1 MTVVRTSVLPPYA
14 AHLRV
19 YEPLAAYPEPERA
32 RWQAYAA
39 AHGPDAAEAGRPVAV
54 AALEEQRAALAELV
68 GRTPRALPERE
79 SERAFVRSV
88 DGVLYV
94 CPWATRLRT
103 WQALDE
109 LRAAAPVAL
118 LDTALPPAT
127 RAAAEADRERWR
139 AEHPDARP
147 WIVTS
152 RWEVPVRWFLPFGE
166 EDRCFV
172 PAGGPGGTGDQEPA
186 GGAAEPGGAAGRP
199 GAASAGGA
207 GFDRGEKGEQAA
219 LFYLT
224 PMAQARRRVAR
235 AYRALREAVPEGDL
249 VRGAELVG
257 RWLEE
262 FHPRSLVEL
271 DYGGLVHLLGPEQLL
286 ADRSA
291 GELEDGLRA
300 LRAGE
305 AAEALRV
312 YEELTVRWRRV
323 LALRY
328 AN

>member
-1 MTVVRTSVLPPYA
+1 MQGVTVVRTSVHPPYA

-39 AHGPDAAEAGRPVAV
+39 EHGPDAAEPAQPVA
-54 AALEEQRAALAELV
+54 AAVLEEQREALAGLAA
-68 GRTPRALPERE
+68 RTPRALPERE
-79 SERAFVRSV
+79 SGRAYLRVV

-94 CPWATRLRT
+94 CPWATRLRS
-103 WQALDE
+103 WQALEE
-109 LRAAAPVAL
+109 LRAGAPVAL
-118 LDTALPPAT
+118 LDTALPPVA

-152 RWEVPVRWFLPFGE
+152 RWEVPVRWFLPFGD

-172 PAGGPGGTGDQEPA
+172 PGGGGPGERPAGGPADGAERA
-186 GGAAEPGGAAGRP
+186 GEPGGRL
-199 GAASAGGA
+199 
-207 GFDRGEKGEQAA
+207 AA
-219 LFYLT
+219 LFYLV

-235 AYRALREAVPEGDL
+235 AFRALREAVPDGEL
-249 VRGAELVG
+249 VQGAERVG

-271 DYGGLVHLLGPEQLL
+271 DYGGLVHLLGPERLL

-291 GELEDGLRA
+291 GELEEGLRA
-300 LRAGE
+300 LRAGDT
-305 AAEALRV
+305 AEALRV
-312 YEELTVRWRRV
+312 YGELTVRWRRV
-323 LALRY
+323 QALRY

>member
-1 MTVVRTSVLPPYA
+1 MQHVTVVRTSVLPPYA

-32 RWQAYAA
+32 HWQAYAA
-39 AHGPDAAEAGRPVAV
+39 ERGPDAAEAGQPVA
-54 AALEEQRAALAELV
+54 AAVLEEQRAALAELV
-68 GRTPRALPERE
+68 GRTPRPLPERE
-79 SERAFVRSV
+79 SERAFVRSL

-94 CPWATRLRT
+94 CPWATRLRS
-103 WQALDE
+103 WQALEE
-109 LRAAAPVAL
+109 LRTGAPVAL
-118 LDTALPPAT
+118 VDTALPPAT
-127 RAAAEADRERWR
+127 REAAEADRERWR

-147 WIVTS
+147 WILTS

-172 PAGGPGGTGDQEPA
+172 PAG
-186 GGAAEPGGAAGRP
+186 AAEEGTGRP
-199 GAASAGGA
+199 G
-207 GFDRGEKGEQAA
+207 EKAA

-235 AYRALREAVPEGDL
+235 AYRALREAVPEGEL
-249 VRGAELVG
+249 VRGAERVG

-271 DYGGLVHLLGPEQLL
+271 DYGGLVHLLGPERLL

-300 LRAGE
+300 LRAGD
-305 AAEALRV
+305 AAEAERA
-312 YEELTVRWRRV
+312 YEELAGRWRRV

>member
-39 AHGPDAAEAGRPVAV
+39 EHGPDAAAAEQSV
-54 AALEEQRAALAELV
+54 AAAVLEEQREALAELAA
-68 GRTPRALPERE
+68 RTPRALPEQE
-79 SERAFVRSV
+79 SGRAYLRIL

-94 CPWATRLRT
+94 CPWATRLRS
-103 WQALDE
+103 WQALEE
-109 LRAAAPVAL
+109 LRAGAPVAL
-118 LDTALPPAT
+118 LDTAVPPVT

-139 AEHPDARP
+139 AGHPDARP
-147 WIVTS
+147 WILTS
-152 RWEVPVRWFLPFGE
+152 RWEVPVRWFLPFGD

-172 PAGGPGGTGDQEPA
+172 P
-186 GGAAEPGGAAGRP
+186 
-199 GAASAGGA
+199 GGA
-207 GFDRGEKGEQAA
+207 GTEEGEGERGRPAA
-219 LFYLT
+219 LFYLV

-235 AYRALREAVPEGDL
+235 AYRALREAVPEGEL
-249 VRGAELVG
+249 VRGAEQVG

-271 DYGGLVHLLGPEQLL
+271 DYGGLVHLLGAERLL

-300 LRAGE
+300 LRAGDT
-305 AAEALRV
+305 AEALRA
-312 YEELTVRWRRV
+312 YGELTGRWRRV
-323 LALRY
+323 LALRH

>member
-39 AHGPDAAEAGRPVAV
+39 EHGPDAVAAGQPVA
-54 AALEEQRAALAELV
+54 AAVLEEQREALAELAA
-68 GRTPRALPERE
+68 RTPRALPERE
-79 SERAFVRSV
+79 SERAYVRLV

-94 CPWATRLRT
+94 CPWATRLRS
-103 WQALDE
+103 WQALEE
-109 LRAAAPVAL
+109 LRAGAPVAL

-127 RAAAEADRERWR
+127 RAAAEADLERWR
-139 AEHPDARP
+139 ADHPDARP
-147 WIVTS
+147 WILTS
-152 RWEVPVRWFLPFGE
+152 RWEVPVRWFLPFGD

-172 PAGGPGGTGDQEPA
+172 PGGGPEGLPGAGGEFPV
-186 GGAAEPGGAAGRP
+186 
-199 GAASAGGA
+199 
-207 GFDRGEKGEQAA
+207 GEEGEQGGRAPA

-235 AYRALREAVPEGDL
+235 AYRALREAVPEGEL
-249 VRGAELVG
+249 VRGAEQVG

-271 DYGGLVHLLGPEQLL
+271 DYGGLVHLLGEERLL

-291 GELEDGLRA
+291 GELEEGLRA
-300 LRAGE
+300 LRAGDAE
-305 AAEALRV
+305 EALRA
-312 YEELTVRWRRV
+312 YGELTVRWRRV
-323 LALRY
+323 LALRH

>member
-1 MTVVRTSVLPPYA
+1 MQDVTVVRTSVLPPYA

-32 RWQAYAA
+32 HWQAYAA
-39 AHGPDAAEAGRPVAV
+39 EHGPDASAAEQSV
-54 AALEEQRAALAELV
+54 AAAVLEEQRAALAELAA
-68 GRTPRALPERE
+68 RTPRALPEQE
-79 SERAFVRSV
+79 SGRAYLRMV

-94 CPWATRLRT
+94 CPWATRLRS
-103 WQALDE
+103 WQALEE
-109 LRAAAPVAL
+109 LRAGAPVAL
-118 LDTALPPAT
+118 LDTAVPPVT

-139 AEHPDARP
+139 AGHPDARP
-147 WIVTS
+147 WILTS
-152 RWEVPVRWFLPFGE
+152 RWEVPVRWFLPFGD

-172 PAGGPGGTGDQEPA
+172 PGGADREEGGAGGTGGPGGPGETGEGERA
-186 GGAAEPGGAAGRP
+186 RP
-199 GAASAGGA
+199 
-207 GFDRGEKGEQAA
+207 AA
-219 LFYLT
+219 LFYLV

-235 AYRALREAVPEGDL
+235 AYRALREAVPDGEL
-249 VRGAELVG
+249 VRGAEQVG

-271 DYGGLVHLLGPEQLL
+271 DYGGLVHLLGAERLL

-300 LRAGE
+300 LRAGD
-305 AAEALRV
+305 ADEALRA
-312 YEELTVRWRRV
+312 YGELTGRWRRV
-323 LALRY
+323 LALRQ

>member
-1 MTVVRTSVLPPYA
+1 MQDVTAVRTSVQPPYA

-32 RWQAYAA
+32 HWQAYAA
-39 AHGPDAAEAGRPVAV
+39 EHGPDAAEPARAV
-54 AALEEQRAALAELV
+54 AAAVLEEQREALAGLAA
-68 GRTPRALPERE
+68 RTPRALPERE
-79 SERAFVRSV
+79 SGRAYLRVV

-94 CPWATRLRT
+94 CPWATRLRS
-103 WQALDE
+103 WQALEE
-109 LRAAAPVAL
+109 LRAGLPVAL
-118 LDTALPPAT
+118 LDSALPPVT

-147 WIVTS
+147 WILTS
-152 RWEVPVRWFLPFGE
+152 RWEVPVRWFLPFGD

-172 PAGGPGGTGDQEPA
+172 PGAGGPPDGPA
-186 GGAAEPGGAAGRP
+186 EGLADGR
-199 GAASAGGA
+199 GGA
-207 GFDRGEKGEQAA
+207 GTGEDQRGRPAA
-219 LFYLT
+219 LFYLV

-235 AYRALREAVPEGDL
+235 AFRALREAVPDGEL
-249 VRGAELVG
+249 VRGAERVG

-271 DYGGLVHLLGPEQLL
+271 DYGGLVHLLGPERLL

-291 GELEDGLRA
+291 GELEEGLRA
-300 LRAGE
+300 LGAGDT
-305 AAEALRV
+305 AEALRV
-312 YEELTVRWRRV
+312 YGELTLRWRRV
-323 LALRY
+323 LALRH

>member
-1 MTVVRTSVLPPYA
+1 MTVVRTSVQPPYA

-39 AHGPDAAEAGRPVAV
+39 EHGPDAAQAAQPVA
-54 AALEEQRAALAELV
+54 AAVLEEQREALGELAA
-68 GRTPRALPERE
+68 RTPRALPERE
-79 SERAFVRSV
+79 SGRAYLRVV

-94 CPWATRLRT
+94 CPWATRLRS
-103 WQALDE
+103 WQALEE
-109 LRAAAPVAL
+109 LREGAPVAL
-118 LDTALPPAT
+118 LDAAVPPVA

-147 WIVTS
+147 WILTS
-152 RWEVPVRWFLPFGE
+152 RWEVPVRWFLPFGD

-172 PAGGPGGTGDQEPA
+172 PGGGGVEGVKGER
-186 GGAAEPGGAAGRP
+186 GRP
-199 GAASAGGA
+199 
-207 GFDRGEKGEQAA
+207 AA
-219 LFYLT
+219 LFYLV

-235 AYRALREAVPEGDL
+235 AFRALREAVPDGGL
-249 VRGAELVG
+249 VRGAERVG

-271 DYGGLVHLLGPEQLL
+271 DYGGLVHLLGPERLL

-291 GELEDGLRA
+291 GELEEGLRA
-300 LRAGE
+300 LRAGDT
-305 AAEALRV
+305 AEALRV
-312 YEELTVRWRRV
+312 YGELTARWRRV
-323 LALRY
+323 LVLRH

>member
-1 MTVVRTSVLPPYA
+1 MTVVRTSVQPPYA

-19 YEPLAAYPEPERA
+19 YEPLAAYPGPERA

-39 AHGPDAAEAGRPVAV
+39 EHGPDAAEAARPVAEAV
-54 AALEEQRAALAELV
+54 LAEQREALAELV

-79 SERAFVRSV
+79 SERAYVRVV

-94 CPWATRLRT
+94 CPWATRLRS
-103 WQALDE
+103 WQALEE
-109 LRAAAPVAL
+109 LRAGAPVAL
-118 LDTALPPAT
+118 LDTAVPPVA

-147 WIVTS
+147 WILTS

-172 PAGGPGGTGDQEPA
+172 PSGEGVGNE
-186 GGAAEPGGAAGRP
+186 
-199 GAASAGGA
+199 GA
-207 GFDRGEKGEQAA
+207 GKEKGETRPAA

-235 AYRALREAVPEGDL
+235 AYRALREAVPDGEL
-249 VRGAELVG
+249 VVGAEQVG

-271 DYGGLVHLLGPEQLL
+271 DYGGLVHLLGPERLL

-291 GELEDGLRA
+291 GELEEGLRA
-300 LRAGE
+300 LRAGDTV
-305 AAEALRV
+305 EALRM
-312 YEELTVRWRRV
+312 YGELTVRWRRV

>member
-1 MTVVRTSVLPPYA
+1 MQDVTVVRTSVQPPYA

-39 AHGPDAAEAGRPVAV
+39 EHGPDAAEAARPVAEAV
-54 AALEEQRAALAELV
+54 LAEQREALAELI

-79 SERAFVRSV
+79 SERAFVRLV

-94 CPWATRLRT
+94 CPWATRLRS
-103 WQALDE
+103 WQALEE
-109 LRAAAPVAL
+109 LRAGAPVAL
-118 LDTALPPAT
+118 LDTALPPVA

-147 WIVTS
+147 WILTS

-172 PAGGPGGTGDQEPA
+172 PA
-186 GGAAEPGGAAGRP
+186 AAGDVP
-199 GAASAGGA
+199 AEGGDK
-207 GFDRGEKGEQAA
+207 GDEGDGREGIGDRAAA

-235 AYRALREAVPEGDL
+235 AYRALREAVPEGEL
-249 VRGAELVG
+249 VRGAEQVG

-271 DYGGLVHLLGPEQLL
+271 DYGGLVHLLGPDRLL

-300 LRAGE
+300 LRAGD

-312 YEELTVRWRRV
+312 YGELTVRWRRV

>member
-1 MTVVRTSVLPPYA
+1 MQSVTAVRTSVLPPYA

-19 YEPLAAYPEPERA
+19 YEPLAAFPEPDRA
-32 RWQAYAA
+32 HWQAYAS
-39 AHGPDAAEAGRPVAV
+39 AHGPDAGAVEQPVAR
-54 AALEEQRAALAELV
+54 AALEEQRTALADLV

-79 SERAFVRSV
+79 SGRAFVRAV
-88 DGVLYV
+88 DGVTYV
-94 CPWATRLRT
+94 CPWATRLRS

-109 LRAAAPVAL
+109 LRESAPVAL

-139 AEHPDARP
+139 AGHPDARP
-147 WIVTS
+147 WIMTS

-172 PAGGPGGTGDQEPA
+172 PPAPAGPGEGEEPV
-186 GGAAEPGGAAGRP
+186 P
-199 GAASAGGA
+199 
-207 GFDRGEKGEQAA
+207 AA

-235 AYRALREAVPEGDL
+235 AYRALRTGVAEGEPAL
-249 VRGAELVG
+249 GAEQVG

-271 DYGGLVHLLGPEQLL
+271 DYGGLVHLLGPERL
-286 ADRSA
+286 AEDRSA
-291 GELEDGLRA
+291 GELEEGLTA
-300 LRAGE
+300 LRAGDT
-305 AAEALRV
+305 AAAVRA
-312 YEELTVRWRRV
+312 YETVTLRWRRV
-323 LALRY
+323 LALRQ

>member
-1 MTVVRTSVLPPYA
+1 MQNVTVVRTSVLPPYA

-32 RWQAYAA
+32 RWQAYAR
-39 AHGPDAAEAGRPVAV
+39 AHGPDAAEAGRPVAG

-79 SERAFVRSV
+79 SERAFVRAV

-94 CPWATRLRT
+94 CPWATRMRS
-103 WQALDE
+103 WEALDE
-109 LRAAAPVAL
+109 LRAQAPVAL

-127 RAAAEADRERWR
+127 RAAAESDRERWR

-147 WIVTS
+147 WILTT
-152 RWEVPVRWFLPFGE
+152 RWEVPVAWFLPFGA
-166 EDRCFV
+166 EDRRYL
-172 PAGGPGGTGDQEPA
+172 PGGPPERAADADADAGAPA
-186 GGAAEPGGAAGRP
+186 E
-199 GAASAGGA
+199 
-207 GFDRGEKGEQAA
+207 GEKGEAPA

-224 PMAQARRRVAR
+224 PMVQARRRVAR
-235 AYRALREAVPEGDL
+235 AYRALKEKVPGGEL
-249 VRGAELVG
+249 VRGAEGVG

-271 DYGGLVHLLGPEQLL
+271 DYGGLVHLLGPERLA

-291 GELEDGLRA
+291 GELEEGLRSLREGDDAAA
-300 LRAGE
+300 LRA
-305 AAEALRV
+305 
-312 YEELTVRWRRV
+312 YEELTGRWRRV

>member
-1 MTVVRTSVLPPYA
+1 MRCVTAVRTSVLPPYA

-19 YEPLAAYPEPERA
+19 YEPLAAFPEAERA

-39 AHGPDAAEAGRPVAV
+39 ARGPDAGAVEQPVAR
-54 AALEEQRAALAELV
+54 AALEEQRTALAELV

-79 SERAFVRSV
+79 SGRAFVRVV
-88 DGVLYV
+88 DGVTYV
-94 CPWATRLRT
+94 CPWATRLRS

-109 LRAAAPVAL
+109 LRESAPVAL
-118 LDTALPPAT
+118 LDTALPPAV
-127 RAAAEADRERWR
+127 RAAVEADRERWR
-139 AEHPDARP
+139 ARYPDARP
-147 WIVTS
+147 WILTS

-172 PAGGPGGTGDQEPA
+172 PAAPGGGREGEEPA
-186 GGAAEPGGAAGRP
+186 P
-199 GAASAGGA
+199 
-207 GFDRGEKGEQAA
+207 AA

-224 PMAQARRRVAR
+224 PMAQARRRMAR
-235 AYRALREAVPEGDL
+235 AYRVLSAGAGEPA
-249 VRGAELVG
+249 RGAEQVG

-271 DYGGLVHLLGPEQLL
+271 DYGGLVHLLGPERLA

-291 GELEDGLRA
+291 GELEEGLAA
-300 LRAGE
+300 LRAGDTEE
-305 AAEALRV
+305 AARA
-312 YEELTVRWRRV
+312 YEGVTLRWRQV
-323 LALRY
+323 LALRQ

>member
-1 MTVVRTSVLPPYA
+1 MQDVTVVRTSVQPPYA

-19 YEPLAAYPEPERA
+19 YEPLAAYPEPDRA

-39 AHGPDAAEAGRPVAV
+39 ERGPDAAEPAQPVAPAV
-54 AALEEQRAALAELV
+54 LEEQREALAGLAA
-68 GRTPRALPERE
+68 RTPRALPERE
-79 SERAFVRSV
+79 SRRAYLRVV

-94 CPWATRLRT
+94 CPWSTRLRS
-103 WQALDE
+103 WQALEE
-109 LRAAAPVAL
+109 LRAGAPVAL
-118 LDTALPPAT
+118 LDTALPPVA

-147 WIVTS
+147 WILTS
-152 RWEVPVRWFLPFGE
+152 RWEVPVRWFLPFGD

-172 PAGGPGGTGDQEPA
+172 PGG
-186 GGAAEPGGAAGRP
+186 GGAAGGPVDAGVDHSSGGKEGVGEGGGEHGGRP
-199 GAASAGGA
+199 
-207 GFDRGEKGEQAA
+207 AA
-219 LFYLT
+219 LFYLV

-235 AYRALREAVPEGDL
+235 AFRALREAVPDGEL
-249 VRGAELVG
+249 VQGAERIG

-271 DYGGLVHLLGPEQLL
+271 DYGGLVHLLGPERLL

-291 GELEDGLRA
+291 GELEEGLRA

-305 AAEALRV
+305 TAEALRL
-312 YEELTVRWRRV
+312 YGELTMRWRRV
-323 LALRY
+323 LALGH

>member
-1 MTVVRTSVLPPYA
+1 MTVVRTSVQPPYA

-32 RWQAYAA
+32 RWQVYAA
-39 AHGPDAAEAGRPVAV
+39 ERGPDAGEAAQPVA
-54 AALEEQRAALAELV
+54 AAVLEEQREALAGLV
-68 GRTPRALPERE
+68 SRTPRALPERE
-79 SERAFVRSV
+79 SGRAYLRVV

-94 CPWATRLRT
+94 CPWATRLRS
-103 WQALDE
+103 WQALEE
-109 LRAAAPVAL
+109 LRAGAPVAL
-118 LDTALPPAT
+118 LDAALPPVA

-147 WIVTS
+147 WILTS
-152 RWEVPVRWFLPFGE
+152 RWEVPVRWFLPFGD

-172 PAGGPGGTGDQEPA
+172 PGGEPAPGGEPSGA
-186 GGAAEPGGAAGRP
+186 GEGERGGRP
-199 GAASAGGA
+199 
-207 GFDRGEKGEQAA
+207 AA
-219 LFYLT
+219 LFYLV

-235 AYRALREAVPEGDL
+235 AYRALREAVPEGEL
-249 VRGAELVG
+249 VRGAEQVG

-271 DYGGLVHLLGPEQLL
+271 DYGGLVHLLGPERLL

-291 GELEDGLRA
+291 GELEEGLRA
-300 LRAGE
+300 LRAGDT
-305 AAEALRV
+305 AEALRV
-312 YEELTVRWRRV
+312 YGELTVRWRRV
-323 LALRY
+323 LALRD

>member
-1 MTVVRTSVLPPYA
+1 MTVVRTSVQPPYA

-19 YEPLAAYPEPERA
+19 YEPLAAYPEPDRA

-39 AHGPDAAEAGRPVAV
+39 EHGPDAGQAGQPVA
-54 AALEEQRAALAELV
+54 AAVLEEQREALAGLAS
-68 GRTPRALPERE
+68 RTPRALPERE
-79 SERAFVRSV
+79 SGRAYLRVV

-94 CPWATRLRT
+94 CPWATRLRS

-109 LRAAAPVAL
+109 LRAGAPVAL
-118 LDTALPPAT
+118 LDTALPPAA
-127 RAAAEADRERWR
+127 RSAAEAERERWR

-147 WIVTS
+147 WILTS
-152 RWEVPVRWFLPFGE
+152 RWEVPVRWFLPFGD

-172 PAGGPGGTGDQEPA
+172 PAGGPPAPPGGEAPEG
-186 GGAAEPGGAAGRP
+186 GGAGAAGERGGRP
-199 GAASAGGA
+199 
-207 GFDRGEKGEQAA
+207 AA
-219 LFYLT
+219 LFYLV

-235 AYRALREAVPEGDL
+235 AYRALREALPDGEL
-249 VRGAELVG
+249 ARGAEQVG

-271 DYGGLVHLLGPEQLL
+271 DYGGLVHLLGPERLL

-291 GELEDGLRA
+291 GELEEGLRA
-300 LRAGE
+300 LGAGD
-305 AAEALRV
+305 AAGALRV
-312 YEELTVRWRRV
+312 YGELTVRWRRV
-323 LALRY
+323 LALRH